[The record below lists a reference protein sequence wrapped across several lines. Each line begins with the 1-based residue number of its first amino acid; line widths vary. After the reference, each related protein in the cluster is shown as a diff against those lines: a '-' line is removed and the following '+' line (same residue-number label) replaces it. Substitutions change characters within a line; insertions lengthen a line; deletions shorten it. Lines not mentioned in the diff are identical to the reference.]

1 MALKDDTK
9 KIQAVGATS
18 DGIYGKNTALKI
30 ISKLDFSKED
40 LTKIIQKKTDRLPDG
55 AYGPNTAKG
64 ILESLGLGE
73 EEKVTV
79 TPSDSQFPYQEI
91 NKPSPNISSSRIR
104 PEGVVL
110 HHSSGSYG
118 GSVSW
123 ICQSK
128 SQVSYHC
135 IIDTNGERTSFA
147 DDDRRCWHA
156 GKSNFNGRTN
166 CNGFLLGLSFSGN
179 THTRELTDDEVASAV
194 EWLVPRFEKWGWPK
208 DLSTVT
214 THREISPGRKDD
226 VDSRAEVKIK
236 DALRAALDK

>member
-1 MALKDDTK
+1 MALKELTK
-9 KIQAVGATS
+9 KIQEAVGA
-18 DGIYGKNTALKI
+18 
-30 ISKLDFSKED
+30 
-40 LTKIIQKKTDRLPDG
+40 LPDG
-55 AYGPNTAKG
+55 DYGPNTAKK
-64 ILESLGLGE
+64 ILAALGF
-73 EEKVTV
+73 EK
-79 TPSDSQFPYQEI
+79 E
-91 NKPSPNISSSRIR
+91 KPVSVASSAVDGSYPEVSKPTPNISSSKIK

-110 HHSSGSYG
+110 HHSCGSYD

-135 IIDTNGERTSFA
+135 IIDTNGERTIFA

-156 GKSNFNGRTN
+156 GKSSFNGKTN
-166 CNGFLLGLSFSGN
+166 CNGVLLGLSFSGDTN
-179 THTRELTDDEVASAV
+179 ERELTDDEVASAI

-226 VDSRAEVKIK
+226 VDSRAEKKIK
-236 DALRAALDK
+236 SELAAALNK

>member
-9 KIQAVGATS
+9 KIQEAVGATS

-64 ILESLGLGE
+64 ILKSLGLGE
-73 EEKVTV
+73 EEVTV
-79 TPSDSQFPYQEI
+79 TPSDSHFPYQEI

-110 HHSSGSYG
+110 HHSSGSYS

-156 GKSNFNGRTN
+156 GKSSFNGRTN
-166 CNGFLLGLSFSGN
+166 CNGFLLGLAFSGN
-179 THTRELTDDEVASAV
+179 TNTRELTDDEVASAI